1 MRLIS
6 MPTVLLLATMFVRP
20 GFAEDP
26 EATTEP
32 ESAAPTFMVIMPERL
47 DHTWYWVLYG
57 ESSQHIV
64 QTAIEKALIREG
76 FEVVDAAL
84 ASGVSRKLSSI
95 DDLLGLDNARAV
107 AEELGADYLITGQA
121 TAGEASVGTAY
132 GVRVV
137 RANAEI
143 SARLVRIAD
152 AKVLDVFDA
161 SATEGGQAIR
171 SAGQDALKT
180 AGKDIAIQV
189 RNACREL
196 LPASPL
202 TAP

>member
-1 MRLIS
+1 MRSLLTCLFLL
-6 MPTVLLLATMFVRP
+6 MPLTWTAPAL
-20 GFAEDP
+20 AED
-26 EATTEP
+26 EP
-32 ESAAPTFMVIMPERL
+32 IENAAEESPAAPRFMVILPERV
-47 DHTWYWVLYG
+47 DNVWYWILYA

-84 ASGVSRKLSSI
+84 AEGVSRRLRSI

-121 TAGEASVGTAY
+121 TAGEASVSTAY

-143 SARLVRIAD
+143 TARLVRISD

-161 SATEGGQAIR
+161 SATEGGQAVR
-171 SAGQDALKT
+171 AAGQAALKA
-180 AGKDIAIQV
+180 AGKTIAADI
-189 RNACREL
+189 RNACRDLAE
-196 LPASPL
+196 PAP
-202 TAP
+202 